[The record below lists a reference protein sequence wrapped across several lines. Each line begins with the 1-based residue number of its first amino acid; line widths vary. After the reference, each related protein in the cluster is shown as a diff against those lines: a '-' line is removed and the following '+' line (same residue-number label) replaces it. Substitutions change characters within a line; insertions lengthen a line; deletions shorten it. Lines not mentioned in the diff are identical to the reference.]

1 MAITLDSDILAAELP
16 PEVRDAVTATG
27 APSNQ
32 QIIDAGKTAYQA
44 HQAAVDALTTALV
57 ADVNDLSLADARN
70 TLDATNWSS
79 PGISPACTAPF
90 FDSTAMGN
98 AMDAVRQD
106 SALKSL
112 YVGAFTATG
121 PGGGPEVVGFAGDL
135 PSTDHRSGL
144 VVGLDIFQHIVS
156 VTPGQNLQYG
166 VWLSPAAD
174 LHDKVLGL
182 YINTTVGSTP
192 VNLKI
197 LLTSSLATYGF
208 VSSTGASVPLKA
220 GVFAG
225 STSQWTS

>member
-1 MAITLDSDILAAELP
+1 MANTLDIDLLGVQLP
-16 PEVRDAVTATG
+16 EADEVSSVAG
-27 APSNQ
+27 APTNQ
-32 QIIDAGKTAYQA
+32 DIIDAAKGAYKA
-44 HQAAVDALTTALV
+44 HNAAVDALTTALV

-90 FDSTAMGN
+90 FDSSAV
-98 AMDAVRQD
+98 ASALDAVRRD
-106 SALKSL
+106 SAVKAL
-112 YVGAFTATG
+112 YVGAFAATG

-135 PSTDHRSGL
+135 PLTDHRSGL
-144 VVGLDIFQHIVS
+144 VVGLDIFQHIVN

-166 VWLSPAAD
+166 VWLSSAAD
-174 LHDKVLGL
+174 LHDNVLGL

-197 LLTSSLATYGF
+197 LLTSSLAAYGF

-225 STSQWTS
+225 STSQRTS